1 MTDLV
6 FVDSNVLVY
15 SLDASEPEKQKHAE
29 SWLRHLWSN
38 RVGRLSFQVLVEFYV
53 ISTQKIE
60 IPLSREEA
68 RTVERSLFSWDPVL
82 TDDRTI
88 SGAWAVQDRFHLS
101 WWDSLIVSAAQ
112 VARCKYLLTED
123 LQHGQKLGG
132 VEVVNPFRT
141 SPSDLRAR

>member
-15 SLDASEPEKQKHAE
+15 SLDVSEPEKQRHAE
-29 SWLRHLWSN
+29 SWLWYLWSN
-38 RVGRLSFQVLVEFYV
+38 RVGRLSFQVLLEFYV
-53 ISTQKIE
+53 IATKKIDV
-60 IPLSREEA
+60 PLSHEEA
-68 RTVERSLFSWDPVL
+68 RTVARSLLSWDPVI

-88 SGAWAVQDRFHLS
+88 SGAWVIQDRFHVS

-112 VARCKYLLTED
+112 IARCSYLLTED

-132 VEVVNPFRT
+132 VEVVNPFRA
-141 SPSDLRAR
+141 SPPDLFPG